1 MFRLVLIICLV
12 SIAGSAVLSLRAGP
26 WHRAEEKAQTDA
38 GLLAELSDRPDRIG
52 LRLTEDLSLKRAML
66 WSADTQRVY
75 PTPKGLNLLL
85 YEFSEEETRRL
96 TALQMQ
102 LDKPVWEYFDASGSE
117 LLYCRATPAICLVYD
132 RSVLEEVVG
141 VRHGTLLAINRL
153 SNWSVLLIAI
163 AVISG
168 GMAFWLARRTRRLSD
183 RFSLVPE
190 RHSAMRGTTEIPLNA
205 RDLKLLA
212 LLEARNGVVATKD
225 ELYDAGW
232 GREFMPNSRALDQHM
247 INLRRKLDPDKSLP
261 VLIETVHG
269 VGYRLVR

>member
-12 SIAGSAVLSLRAGP
+12 SIAGAAVFSLRAGP
-26 WHRAEEKAQTDA
+26 WLRAEEKAQTDA
-38 GLLAELSDRPDRIG
+38 DLLAGLSDRPDRIG

-66 WSADTQRVY
+66 WSADAQRVY
-75 PTPKGLNLLL
+75 PTQKGLNLLL
-85 YEFSEEETRRL
+85 YEFSEKETRRL
-96 TALQMQ
+96 TALQTQ

-141 VRHGTLLAINRL
+141 VRRGTLLAINRR
-153 SNWSVLLIAI
+153 SKWPVLLIAI
-163 AVISG
+163 TVISG
-168 GMAFWLARRTRRLSD
+168 GMASWLARRTRRLSD
-183 RFSLVPE
+183 GFSLIPE
-190 RHSAMRGTTEIPLNA
+190 RHSAMRGGTEIPLSA

-212 LLEARNGVVATKD
+212 LLEARNGAVATKD

-247 INLRRKLDPDKSLP
+247 INLRRKLAPDKSLP